1 MERFLVLT
9 ISGGVSGA
17 VYSLLAVGLV
27 LTYSTS
33 GVFNFAHAAVAY
45 TTAFLFFE
53 LNTGL
58 GWPVW
63 LAAIVSILVFAPALG
78 FALDKLIFSHLA
90 RASQS
95 ARIVATVGMMIAIPQ
110 LALWVVD
117 VAITTF
123 DAHIPNGDN
132 IFSPPGLGPVPKE
145 VWHLTD
151 SVRIDSN
158 QLIVL
163 IAAAVSAAGLWLV
176 VQRTRVG
183 LAMRA
188 AVDRPDLAQARGVD
202 TKRVSS
208 VSWALGFGLAGLAG
222 VVGAPLFSLAP
233 ATYTTILFVA
243 ATAAVLGGLRSL
255 PLAFAGGLALG
266 ITQSWVAGYAT
277 FASSITGFS
286 TAVPF
291 LVLFLGLLVLNRD
304 RGRVAGQVADADI
317 PLEQGIDL
325 PAWRRYAPWIVVGTA
340 GALYFLFAADTY
352 WQGLLVKGL
361 AYAIIFLSF
370 TLVVGAGGMV
380 SLAQAGFVA
389 IAAMT
394 TGLLLSHGWP
404 FVPAAAVGVA
414 AAALAGAIVAL
425 PSIRL
430 GGLALA
436 LATLAL
442 ALIGERV
449 LFSWNRFTNGSSGWR
464 IPQPVIGPFDL
475 RDARTTAITFAAV
488 FAVLALLIRNL
499 QRSRSWRAIV
509 AVRTAPPA
517 ATSVGVSLTSSRL
530 LVFALS
536 AAVAGLGG
544 VLLSAYNGGI
554 TSSSFPATVG
564 LVWLSIVVLF
574 GTRRTGAALVA
585 GVVFAISPEVIGW
598 FTDSTRIANILFGL
612 GAVQL
617 AKTPDGLLGGVRVG
631 RRRRAPATDARPAT
645 EARPVADAAARVTAG
660 GDRIAAEPPA
670 SGVALRSVTA
680 GYGAVEVL
688 HGIDLDVR
696 AGQILAILGPNGS
709 GKSTLCKAVAGLLP
723 ISGGGIVLDGADISR
738 VPAHR
743 RAARGIAYAP
753 ESRGIFPGLTVEENL
768 SIALPR
774 SADRATVYE
783 RLPRLGER
791 RGLAAGNLSGGEQ
804 QMLALA
810 PFVVQRPQ
818 VLVVD
823 EPSLG
828 LAPLIVEQV
837 VGLLRELR
845 DGGTAVLVVEEK
857 ASHLLEVADT
867 IALFELG
874 RITWSGAPSDLGEDQ
889 LADAYLARQS

>member
-63 LAAIVSILVFAPALG
+63 LAAIVSIVGFAPALG
-78 FALDKLIFSHLA
+78 FLLDKLIFSHLA

-123 DAHIPNGDN
+123 DADIPNGDN

-163 IAAAVSAAGLWLV
+163 IAAAASAGGLWLV
-176 VQRTRVG
+176 VQRTRLG

-188 AVDRPDLAQARGVD
+188 AVDRPELAQARGVD

-255 PLAFAGGLALG
+255 PLAFAGGLLLG
-266 ITQSWVAGYAT
+266 MAQSWVAGYAT

-291 LVLFLGLLVLNRD
+291 LVLFVGLLVLNRD

-317 PLEQGIDL
+317 PLETGREL
-325 PAWRRYAPWIVVGTA
+325 PAWRRWAPWVAAGTA
-340 GALYFLFAADTY
+340 GSIYFLFAADAY

-380 SLAQAGFVA
+380 SLAQAGFVS
-389 IAAMT
+389 IAALT

-404 FVPAAAVGVA
+404 FLPAAGVGVA
-414 AAALAGAIVAL
+414 AAACAGAIVAL

-449 LFSWNRFTNGSSGWR
+449 LFSWDRFTNGSSGWR
-464 IPQPVIGPFDL
+464 IPQPVLGPFDL
-475 RDARTTAITFAAV
+475 RDARTSAFTFAAV
-488 FAVLALLIRNL
+488 FAVLALGLRNL

-517 ATSVGVSLTSSRL
+517 ATSVGISLTSSRL
-530 LVFALS
+530 LVFAMS

-554 TSSSFPATVG
+554 TAANFPATVG

-574 GTRRTGAALVA
+574 GTRRVGAALAA
-585 GVVFAISPEVIGW
+585 GIAFAISPEVIGW
-598 FTDSTRIANILFGL
+598 FTDSTRVANILFGL

-617 AKTPDGLLGGVRVG
+617 AKTPDGLLGGVRV
-631 RRRRAPATDARPAT
+631 RRRAAATAPTGRAPSADSPSGS
-645 EARPVADAAARVTAG
+645 PVPVG
-660 GDRIAAEPPA
+660 PP
-670 SGVALRSVTA
+670 GTGLALRGVRT

-688 HGIDLDVR
+688 HGIDLDVP
-696 AGQILAILGPNGS
+696 AGRITALLGPNGS
-709 GKSTLCKAVAGLLP
+709 GKSTLCKAVAGLLTVDA
-723 ISGGGIVLDGADISR
+723 GAVLLDGTDVTRLA
-738 VPAHR
+738 PHR

-753 ESRGIFPGLTVEENL
+753 ESRGIFPGLSVDENL
-768 SIALPR
+768 AIALPR
-774 SADRATVYE
+774 HSDRARVYE

-791 RGLAAGNLSGGEQ
+791 RLLTAGNLSGGEQ

-810 PFVVQRPQ
+810 PFVVQRPT

-837 VGLLRELR
+837 VELLRELR

-857 ASHLLEVADT
+857 ASHLLDVADT

-874 RITWSGAPSDLGEDQ
+874 HITWCGAPSDLGEDQ
-889 LADAYLARQS
+889 LADAYLARQG